1 MSEESLRK
9 VTQKVQKRQRVI
21 RTVLITRHRKNPFF
35 TNPKIAAYRIVE
47 HLEKDK
53 TLKITWQ
60 NIYEQKKYRIYIFY
74 IPCIFLNTFL
84 NQYTN

>member
-21 RTVLITRHRKNPFF
+21 RTVLITRHRENPFF

-47 HLEKDK
+47 HLGKDK
-53 TLKITWQ
+53 TLKIT
-60 NIYEQKKYRIYIFY
+60 
-74 IPCIFLNTFL
+74 
-84 NQYTN
+84 